1 MIFSRK
7 FVQSLMKGKRL
18 SNAIKRHH
26 HLRERVGRHVSWR
39 WNRFLSKSRRSQ
51 RTIRCRPMRPVYV
64 SQTCDSRRNSSLAE
78 TSCQLCRPH
87 VRTVLR
93 RSAPTY
99 VQLASALD
107 PYPLSAP
114 RPKSG
119 RVAITRP
126 AKTSSRLT
134 QAQNHDTGHTT
145 KKSSKAHR
153 IEYRR
158 VVFAILFIY
167 RRLCL

>member
-39 WNRFLSKSRRSQ
+39 WNRFLSKSRRPEPTNHPMPPVS
-51 RTIRCRPMRPVYV
+51 RTAY
-64 SQTCDSRRNSSLAE
+64 SRRNSSLAE